1 MITETTA
8 DDQPD
13 DFADQN
19 SLGRFRSKVRLK
31 ASEAE
36 TRFLSLLRYAALLIA
51 AVVLIV
57 SAIMLA
63 KGFFQQIGKT
73 EVDADPVTV
82 ASEDVTPIKQP
93 ARATMTEKAIAK
105 LGISQDIRQRTLR
118 IFKAGLKPY
127 QRPDTKITEQEVVD
141 FIWSE
146 DRIASF
152 NGLAGR
158 LVGTEGKALD
168 SREDVMRHALGVVE
182 GANRTAEFKN
192 QLVAYRDAKKVNVCT
207 EKTLTRARSVNGWDS
222 SATYC
227 DAWYESPVGCP
238 STRVVEEPY
247 IDTVCEMKFPDD
259 LEDPAQ
265 QFASAIQ
272 RYADAAEQKLATA
285 DSEARQQTVVNTLRK
300 EDGVTSI
307 FDSGK
312 LFLGFLAIMF
322 LYLFVAIERHYRRL
336 GELLKK

>member
-1 MITETTA
+1 M
-8 DDQPD
+8 
-13 DFADQN
+13 
-19 SLGRFRSKVRLK
+19 
-31 ASEAE
+31 
-36 TRFLSLLRYAALLIA
+36 
-51 AVVLIV
+51 
-57 SAIMLA
+57 
-63 KGFFQQIGKT
+63 
-73 EVDADPVTV
+73 
-82 ASEDVTPIKQP
+82 TPIKQP
-93 ARATMTEKAIAK
+93 ARAIVAEKAKAK

-182 GANRTAEFKN
+182 AANRTTEFKN

-207 EKTLTRARSVNGWDS
+207 EKTLTRTRSVRGWDS
-222 SATYC
+222 YATNC
-227 DAWYESPVGCP
+227 SDWFESPVGCQ

-247 IDTVCEMKFPDD
+247 VDKVCEMKFSDD

-272 RYADAAEQKLATA
+272 RYVDTAENKLVSATSDAREQTA
-285 DSEARQQTVVNTLRK
+285 ANLLRK
-300 EDGVTSI
+300 EEGTNSI
-307 FDSGK
+307 SDSGK
-312 LFLGFLAIMF
+312 LFLGFLAVMF